1 MPRRAEVT
9 LYGRPGCHLC
19 DVARATLLGIA
30 DEPPGFEL
38 RELNI
43 EDDERLLL
51 RFLERIP
58 VVEIG
63 GQIVSELH
71 LDVDA
76 VRSRLHTVAA

>member
-1 MPRRAEVT
+1 VT

-19 DVARATLLGIA
+19 DEARTSLLA
-30 DEPPGFEL
+30 MAAEPPGFRL

-63 GQIVSELH
+63 GKVVSELR